1 MAGFDGLDVLVTG
14 AATGLGAATAVG
26 VARNGAR
33 RHEKKEEASELFD
46 PDAQGLGEMW
56 SGDPARGSHIP
67 VPRPPRYSTLT
78 R

>member
-1 MAGFDGLDVLVTG
+1 MAGFDGLNVLVTG

-26 VARNGAR
+26 VARQGAR
-33 RHEKKEEASELFD
+33 RRDEKRERQSYSTLTLKVWGRCGPET
-46 PDAQGLGEMW
+46 QHG
-56 SGDPARGSHIP
+56 GSHIP